1 MTKTSKHYTE
11 DRIQR
16 ALTIEEIGEGTVI
29 WETIQWDSRRKKF
42 FLYQITDNAILI
54 VKATDKADFIVTKII
69 ARPNRLKQYWKA
81 IETENPVVFKKAI
94 AHAKAKMYY

>member
-16 ALTIEEIGEGTVI
+16 NLTIEEIGEGTVI

-54 VKATDKADFIVTKII
+54 VKAADKADFIVTKII
-69 ARPNRLKQYWKA
+69 ARQSRLKQY
-81 IETENPVVFKKAI
+81 ISFLI
-94 AHAKAKMYY
+94 